1 MGVNT
6 SIDISAEQRR
16 LLLDLIHQHLPNTP
30 IWAFGSR
37 VKWTTRSNSDLD
49 LVAFATPQQAPQVS
63 ALKEAFEESNLPF
76 RVDLL
81 VWDKLPENFQRNI
94 QECYVVLMEGKD
106 VEQGLVMSSDW
117 QITTID
123 EIKADSKSAIAIG
136 PFGSN
141 MKSECY
147 VNEGVPVIRGT
158 NITGGPTFQGEFVYI
173 TQELAD
179 KLKSSNVN
187 QYDLVFPHR
196 GSIGEVGIILD
207 DTRYVISSS
216 LMKLTCDRSKA
227 SPKFLYYFFKSNLG
241 RHELLKNASQV
252 GTPGIGQPL
261 ASLKSIEVKLP
272 PLEIQNQI
280 EAILTSLD
288 EKIELNRQTNQT
300 LEQIAQALFKSWFVD
315 FEPVK
320 AKMAAKQAGASA
332 EQIEQAALCAISGKT
347 PEQLT
352 QLNPQT
358 LQQLKTTAA
367 LFPDALVD
375 SELGEIPEGWEV
387 RQLSSIIHVIGGG
400 TPTRSE
406 ETYWND
412 DIPWFSVKD
421 VPASG
426 DVFVVDTIEKISEQG
441 LRKSSTKLLPVGTT
455 IITARGTVGK
465 LALVGTPIC
474 MNQSCY
480 GIRGIDG
487 IGKYFNYFNLREA
500 ITTLQQNT
508 HGAVF
513 DTITTQTFDSYS
525 MAICIG
531 EITQKFDE
539 MVKPILERIESNVR
553 ETIVLGKL
561 RDSILP
567 KLLSGEITLA
577 NQDEAA

>member
-1 MGVNT
+1 MGIT
-6 SIDISAEQRR
+6 ASIDISAEQHRI
-16 LLLDLIHQHLPNTP
+16 LLDLIHQLLPNTS

-94 QECYVVLMEGKD
+94 QEEYVVLVEGNNMEPYCYMNSNFPEHWQQLPVEDVMEAIIDYRGKTPKKVDKGIPLVTAKIVKDGRILEPTEFIAENDYESWMVRGLPKIGD
-106 VEQGLVMSSDW
+106 VVV
-117 QITTID
+117 T
-123 EIKADSKSAIAIG
+123 
-136 PFGSN
+136 
-141 MKSECY
+141 SEA
-147 VNEGVPVIRGT
+147 P
-158 NITGGPTFQGEFVYI
+158 
-173 TQELAD
+173 L
-179 KLKSSNVN
+179 
-187 QYDLVFPHR
+187 
-196 GSIGEVGIILD
+196 GEVAQLTDAYVALAQRIVTLRGKRDILNND
-207 DTRYVISSS
+207 YLLCAMQSSYV
-216 LMKLTCDRSKA
+216 
-227 SPKFLYYFFKSNLG
+227 
-241 RHELLKNASQV
+241 
-252 GTPGIGQPL
+252 
-261 ASLKSIEVKLP
+261 
-272 PLEIQNQI
+272 QNQL
-280 EAILTSLD
+280 EARASGSTVRGIKQSELRKVLLPIPPENEQIKIANHIKSLSN
-288 EKIELNRQTNQT
+288 KIELNRQTNQT

-332 EQIEQAALCAISGKT
+332 EQIEQATICAISGKN
-347 PEQLT
+347 PEQLA
-352 QLNPQT
+352 QFDPQT
-358 LQQLKTTAA
+358 LQQLKATAA
-367 LFPDALVD
+367 LFPDALLD
-375 SELGEIPEGWEV
+375 SELGEIPEGWEM

-400 TPTRSE
+400 TPMRSE
-406 ETYWND
+406 DTYWNG

-426 DVFVVDTIEKISEQG
+426 DVFVVDTLEKISELG

-465 LALVGTPIC
+465 LALVGTPMC

-487 IGKYFNYFNLREA
+487 IGAYFNYFNLREA

-525 MAICIG
+525 MAICVG

-561 RDSILP
+561 RDSLLP
-567 KLLSGEITLA
+567 KLLSGELSINPESPYL
-577 NQDEAA
+577 QEVI